1 MFQATR
7 RRLAL
12 WYTTVTAILLLLFA
26 TGVYLYV
33 RSTLIE
39 RVDDTLKHVV
49 EVVDRSLVIQPTE
62 GTVTPYQINVE
73 ASFRDNTQAV
83 EDDHI
88 DLEWFSPTGELLWS
102 TLSEPL
108 DIPLHPRQTA
118 ETVHLSP
125 DHLLRQF
132 TKRVELGRYVLGY
145 LRVSHPWFEV
155 TKPIRQLIVDLT
167 VGTTLMIFST
177 AAIGWLLSELAMK
190 PVRDSYQRLKQFTAD
205 ASHELRNP
213 IATIQTNVQV
223 ALADPDMEPQWQ
235 RHQLK
240 VVERLTQRLGRL
252 VNDLLFL
259 ARVDS
264 GMVQPEWQPV
274 PLDALLMEVIEEQQ
288 LIADQK
294 GIFLSLHLP
303 ESPDF
308 DLKSNDTS
316 AELSV
321 DSTSESDARDR
332 TVRSKRFSASQPP
345 LQPLDD
351 KAFTVRSKRF
361 SASQPPL
368 QPLYDEPFTLLG
380 DWNQLA
386 RLFTNLV
393 SNAVQYTQPKTDK
406 DEEGWVQVKL
416 ELVQRPSKGGRQGS
430 FWIQV
435 QVRDNGI
442 GIPET
447 ALPLIFDRFYRI
459 DPARTKDAAAGSGLG
474 LAISKAIVDNHH
486 GQIHIDSTLNQGTT
500 VTVSLPRS
508 QLDSYKR
515 LYVNS

>member
-12 WYTTVTAILLLLFA
+12 WYTTVTAVLLLLFA

-49 EVVDRSLVIQPTE
+49 EVVDRSLVIQPIA

-88 DLEWFSPTGELLWS
+88 DLELFSPTGQLLWS

-108 DIPLHPRQTA
+108 DVPLHPRQTA

-132 TKRVELGRYVLGY
+132 TKRVEVGRYVLGY

-167 VGTTLMIFST
+167 VGTSLMILST

-190 PVRDSYQRLKQFTAD
+190 PVRESYQRLKQFTAD

-303 ESPDF
+303 ETPDF
-308 DLKSNDTS
+308 DLNYNDVNGES
-316 AELSV
+316 FV
-321 DSTSESDARDR
+321 DSTSDSEARDR
-332 TVRSKRFSASQPP
+332 ITT
-345 LQPLDD
+345 LQPLQSADD
-351 KAFTVRSKRF
+351 EAFTI
-361 SASQPPL
+361 
-368 QPLYDEPFTLLG
+368 LG

-393 SNAVQYTQPKTDK
+393 SNAVQYTPAKTDK

-416 ELVQRPSKGGRQGS
+416 ELVNRPHKGGRQIS
-430 FWIQV
+430 SWIQV
-435 QVRDNGI
+435 QVRDNGM

-459 DPARTKDAAAGSGLG
+459 DPARTHDTAGSGLG
-474 LAISKAIVDNHH
+474 LAIAKAIVDNHH
-486 GQIHIDSTLNQGTT
+486 GQIQIDSILNQGTT
-500 VTVSLPRS
+500 VTVILNN
-508 QLDSYKR
+508 QLTSHKR